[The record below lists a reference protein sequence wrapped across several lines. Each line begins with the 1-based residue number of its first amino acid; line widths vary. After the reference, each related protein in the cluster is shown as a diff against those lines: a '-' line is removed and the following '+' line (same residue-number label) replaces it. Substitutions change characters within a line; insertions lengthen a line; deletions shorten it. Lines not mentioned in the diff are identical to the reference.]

1 MISTLQPLTADLKY
15 INNNNNGKLIF
26 FEVGRCLPIVIIVT
40 RNVGNFELKYDHL
53 HLAMYL
59 FMKHT
64 CTPKRAQ
71 LNDNLDI

>member
-15 INNNNNGKLIF
+15 INNNNGKLIF

-53 HLAMYL
+53 LLAMYL

-64 CTPKRAQ
+64 CTAQ
-71 LNDNLDI
+71 KGSIE